1 MPFCSR
7 CGSELTEGQ
16 EHVCSK
22 PIITSSAASQ
32 TSKIDVS
39 MITSLL
45 KKPFNALDLVEQEHF
60 IYGVLGICLVVVGV
74 FFWIWGVYHN
84 ITSGIAGIPFIGKL
98 VSPNYFKLFIIG
110 IIIGLPLMASMYGFS
125 TWLGQRN
132 FTFKQNLTVLG
143 SAQWVIG
150 LAYSIGALLSFISLP
165 ISIGAFLITLI
176 THCIL
181 LATISFQHFTVT
193 DEKKTQVMFLA
204 VSVYIVVMGLLIKS
218 SVGSIGG
225 NLMKSITGGF

>member
-1 MPFCSR
+1 VSYCSR
-7 CGSELTEGQ
+7 CGSELIEGQ
-16 EHVCSK
+16 EHVCSQ
-22 PIITSSAASQ
+22 PIVTNTNASQ

-39 MITSLL
+39 MIINLL
-45 KKPFNALDLVEQEHF
+45 KNPFNSLDLVEQEHF
-60 IYGVLGICLVVVGV
+60 VYGVLGICSVVLGA

-84 ITSGIAGIPFIGKL
+84 LTSGIAGIPFIGKL

-110 IIIGLPLMASMYGFS
+110 ALIGLPLTASIYGFS
-125 TWLGQRN
+125 TWLGKRS

-150 LAYSIGALLSFISLP
+150 LAYLIAALFSFISLP

-176 THCIL
+176 TNCVL

-193 DEKKTQVMFLA
+193 DEKKTQAMFLA
-204 VSVYIVVMGLLIKS
+204 VSVYIVVIGLLIKS

-225 NLMKSITGGF
+225 NLIKSITGGL